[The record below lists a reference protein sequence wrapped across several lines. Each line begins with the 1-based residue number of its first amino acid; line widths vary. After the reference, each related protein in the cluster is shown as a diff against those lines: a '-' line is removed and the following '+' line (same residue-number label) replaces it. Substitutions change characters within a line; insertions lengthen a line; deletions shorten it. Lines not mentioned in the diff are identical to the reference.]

1 MFQITSEEIDLEIID
16 KMIPLNIKLRD
27 KLLRKI
33 NESYQWNIKCYNKAQ
48 EGNYEFI
55 QKLLEHHIFHYC

>member
-33 NESYQWNIKCYNKAQ
+33 NESYQWNIECYNEAQ
-48 EGNYEFI
+48 KGNYSFI
-55 QKLLEHHIFHYC
+55 ERLLEAHLFHYC